1 MRDPVSATRSGDG
14 LPVVIGDVPDKTILR
29 LDVAVDAVARRGDS
43 VPALFTVVLA
53 KDDRH

>member
-29 LDVAVDAVARRGDS
+29 VDAVARRGDS
-43 VPALFTVVLA
+43 LPALFTVVLA